1 MVKTKIARRQG
12 KNEETGQ
19 GMEGKEEREG
29 WKEGKKGKDG
39 RRERMEEWKNG
50 RMEGGNL
57 PLFPSFHPSIL
68 PFLSHFTFHVSRFT
82 LVLLVLSV
90 VLAASGSADV
100 VPQTSEGT
108 IDYVVAVV
116 NNQPITLSALE
127 NALIIDQATT
137 LNALRNQS
145 ISEDMKEKSNQVRR
159 KVLEKLIERQL
170 LLQEAERSGLLL
182 IRWQERVDVK
192 IKEFRVQS
200 PSDEEFDDQL
210 KKSGLEYKDLE
221 ELFRSSLIVSELIA
235 RRFRSKSDEVIEQ
248 EAAQYF
254 EQHKSD
260 YIEPMQIQ
268 FQSIKV
274 RSKRDDPPEQQA
286 QAKQLAEE
294 IYSRLH
300 AGTELS
306 DIQHL
311 YQDNPNFFIV
321 LTPEIETVD
330 ETEVKQKVARLE
342 MNELSEPFLTP
353 DGYLIARLLYKKPQ
367 RQKRY
372 EEVSQEIKE
381 RLIQQQVEGQLEAW
395 LKEQKE
401 AADIRILDA
410 ELAQIEV
417 DNTSHPLQ

>member
-1 MVKTKIARRQG
+1 MVKKKIARRQG

-29 WKEGKKGKDG
+29 WKEGKKGRKYANVQ
-39 RRERMEEWKNG
+39 MCKYANEETG
-50 RMEGGNL
+50 
-57 PLFPSFHPSIL
+57 FHVSRNTQYA
-68 PFLSHFTFHVSRFT
+68 SHFTFHVSRFT
-82 LVLLVLSV
+82 LLLLVLSV
-90 VLAASGSADV
+90 GVTVSSFADV
-100 VPQTSEGT
+100 VPPTREGT

-137 LNALRNQS
+137 LSALRNQS
-145 ISEDMKEKSNQVRR
+145 ISKDMKEKSNQVRR

-170 LLQEAERSGLLL
+170 LLQEAERSGILLM
-182 IRWQERVDVK
+182 RWQEKVDVK
-192 IKEFRVQS
+192 IKEFRRAQY
-200 PSDEEFDDQL
+200 PSDEEFNNQL

-221 ELFRSSLIVSELIA
+221 ELFRSSLIVGELIA
-235 RRFRSKSDEVIEQ
+235 RRFRSKSDEAIEQ

-274 RSKRDDPPEQQA
+274 NSKRDNPPEQQA

-294 IYSRLH
+294 IYSRLQV
-300 AGTELS
+300 GTELS
-306 DIQHL
+306 DIQRL

-321 LTPEIETVD
+321 LNPEIQTVD
-330 ETEVKQKVARLE
+330 ETEVKQKVAQLE
-342 MNELSEPFLTP
+342 MNQFSEPFLTP
-353 DGYLIARLLYKKPQ
+353 DGYLIAKLLYKKPQ
-367 RQKRY
+367 RQKSY

-381 RLIQQQVEGQLEAW
+381 KLIQQQVEEQLEAW

-401 AADIRILDA
+401 AADIRILDTGL
-410 ELAQIEV
+410 EQIQV
-417 DNTSHPLQ
+417 GN